1 MQNKQKVTLY
11 IPPDL
16 HRKLKIKAAVDADT
30 MSNLVERAV
39 SFYID
44 NSDAVDEIEASVQ
57 GKTHQVH
64 FCPECETAVVIRDGE
79 LVSLKKQSG
88 VVKEEL
94 PLSLRSGID
103 SSEGSQGESLVP
115 C

>member
-16 HRKLKIKAAVDADT
+16 HHKLKIKAAVEADT
-30 MSNLVERAV
+30 MSNLVEKAV

-44 NSDAVDEIEASVQ
+44 HSDKVDEVESSVR
-57 GKTHQVH
+57 GRTHQVH
-64 FCPECETAVVIRDGE
+64 FCPECESAVVMRDDK
-79 LVSLKKQSG
+79 LVSLRKQPG
-88 VVKEEL
+88 VVTEEM
-94 PLSLRSGID
+94 PLSLRGGVD
-103 SSEGSQGESLVP
+103 NSEGSQGENLVP

>member
-16 HRKLKIKAAVDADT
+16 HRKLKIRAAVDADT
-30 MSNLVERAV
+30 MSSLVERAV

-44 NSDAVDEIEASVQ
+44 NPDKVDEIEASSQ
-57 GKTHQVH
+57 GRTHQVH
-64 FCPECETAVVIRDGE
+64 FCPECETAVVMRDSK
-79 LVSLKKQSG
+79 LVSLKQQPG
-88 VVKEEL
+88 VVTEEL
-94 PLSLRSGID
+94 PLSLRSGVD
-103 SSEGSQGESLVP
+103 NSEGSQGENLVP